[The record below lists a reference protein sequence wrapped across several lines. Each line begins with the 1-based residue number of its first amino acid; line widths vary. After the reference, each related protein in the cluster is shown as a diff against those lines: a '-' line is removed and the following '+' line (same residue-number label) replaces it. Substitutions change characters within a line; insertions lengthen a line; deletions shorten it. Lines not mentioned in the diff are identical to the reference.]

1 MIDIDQP
8 GPSCRQ
14 FLSTET
20 SAIGADVATPSG
32 TITSA
37 NMKVTNQLCL
47 LKLLLVMRDDAKF

>member
-14 FLSTET
+14 FLSTEI
-20 SAIGADVATPSG
+20 SAVRADIATPSG

-37 NMKVTNQLCL
+37 NMKKSPTNF
-47 LKLLLVMRDDAKF
+47 VS

>member
-20 SAIGADVATPSG
+20 SAFCNSG
-32 TITSA
+32 RHCYTITSA
-37 NMKVTNQLCL
+37 MKKSPTN
-47 LKLLLVMRDDAKF
+47 FIS